1 MAVMEKRRSIEV
13 SGVKHVNP
21 IPSASRRGPFVVSG
35 AISGADPETGKVPA
49 ELDAQ
54 CRQMFDNVRRI
65 MVAAGGDPEDIIKMN
80 VWIADRKLRDTMNRH
95 WVEMFPD
102 PHSRPARHTIAHA
115 DFTAPMQIQCDL
127 LAVIGEV

>member
-54 CRQMFDNVRRI
+54 CRQMFDNVRRS
-65 MVAAGGDPEDIIKMN
+65 MVAAGGGAEEIIKMS
-80 VWIADRKLRDTMNRH
+80 VWSADRKVGEMRDGAGVEQFRH
-95 WVEMFPD
+95 P
-102 PHSRPARHTIAHA
+102 PLRPARHSIRH
-115 DFTAPMQIQCDL
+115 
-127 LAVIGEV
+127 

>member
-1 MAVMEKRRSIEV
+1 MEKRLSIEV

-49 ELDAQ
+49 DLDAQ

-65 MVAAGGDPEDIIKMN
+65 MVAAGGGPEDIIKMN
-80 VWIADRKLRDTMNRH
+80 VWIADRKLRETMNRH

-127 LAVIGEV
+127 LAVIGES

>member
-1 MAVMEKRRSIEV
+1 MDKRRSIEV

-49 ELDAQ
+49 DLDAQ

-65 MVAAGGDPEDIIKMN
+65 MVAAGGGPEDIIKMN
-80 VWIADRKLRDTMNRH
+80 VWIADRKLRETMNRH
-95 WVEMFPD
+95 CSPTRIRG
-102 PHSRPARHTIAHA
+102 RPATRSRMPISPRRCRSNA
-115 DFTAPMQIQCDL
+115 ICSR
-127 LAVIGEV
+127 